1 MFNQKAVKYTFYLKP
16 EDLSNHL
23 VEYLDEDELEFLFNI
38 HTSNYPHMEST
49 EVNLTINYIYTN
61 EEHINQINYILSK
74 NNVEYKV
81 EDVTDLVFT
90 ESPLIP
96 LTFRILMM
104 IYMRKY
110 FTIDD
115 MLDKIFK
122 YGLTDTDKTIMEQ
135 LTQ

>member
-49 EVNLTINYIYTN
+49 EENLTINYIYTN

-81 EDVTDLVFT
+81 EDITDLVFT

-115 MLDKIFK
+115 MLDKISK
-122 YGLTDTDKTIMEQ
+122 YGLTDTDKIIMEQ

>member
-49 EVNLTINYIYTN
+49 EENLIINYVYAN

-74 NNVEYKV
+74 NNVEYKM
-81 EDVTDLVFT
+81 EDITDLVFT

-115 MLDKIFK
+115 MLDKISK
-122 YGLTDTDKTIMEQ
+122 YGLTDTDKIIMEQ

>member
-49 EVNLTINYIYTN
+49 EGNLTINYIYTN

-74 NNVEYKV
+74 TMLSTKWRM
-81 EDVTDLVFT
+81 L
-90 ESPLIP
+90 
-96 LTFRILMM
+96 RI
-104 IYMRKY
+104 
-110 FTIDD
+110 
-115 MLDKIFK
+115 
-122 YGLTDTDKTIMEQ
+122 
-135 LTQ
+135 

>member
-1 MFNQKAVKYTFYLKP
+1 
-16 EDLSNHL
+16 
-23 VEYLDEDELEFLFNI
+23 
-38 HTSNYPHMEST
+38 
-49 EVNLTINYIYTN
+49 
-61 EEHINQINYILSK
+61 
-74 NNVEYKV
+74 
-81 EDVTDLVFT
+81 
-90 ESPLIP
+90 
-96 LTFRILMM
+96 LMM

>member
-16 EDLSNHL
+16 EDLSNYL

-49 EVNLTINYIYTN
+49 EENLIINYVYAN

-74 NNVEYKV
+74 NNVEYKM
-81 EDVTDLVFT
+81 EDITDLVFT

-115 MLDKIFK
+115 MLDKISK
-122 YGLTDTDKTIMEQ
+122 YGLTDTDKIIMEQ

>member
-23 VEYLDEDELEFLFNI
+23 MEYLDKDELEFLFNI

-49 EVNLTINYIYTN
+49 EGNLTINHIYTN

-115 MLDKIFK
+115 MLDKISK